1 MRNVLLGC
9 DRLLTEIPDGGYNR
23 CDTQEQLFE
32 EGCTNESSMTRNK
45 KYKKKGVYYV
55 VPTPTKKFLKKVLDN
70 NIYTFYG

>member
-9 DRLLTEIPDGGYNR
+9 DRLLTEIPDGGYNK

-45 KYKKKGVYYV
+45 KYKKRGLLRRSHPYKEVFKKGVR
-55 VPTPTKKFLKKVLDN
+55 
-70 NIYTFYG
+70 